1 MRRFAYVKAA
11 AVIAAAAALIIA
23 LLPPSGCPAAPAR
36 GEEGPA
42 APAGLRQL
50 DRPED
55 AGKRI
60 GLTWE
65 ADAGVIGYQVYRSG
79 DPGGAYEL
87 VGGKSSDSMLDYPV
101 FLDDTA
107 KAGVA
112 YYYRV
117 TSLDDSWTEGP
128 PCEPVG
134 ALLKP
139 AFTAAAG
146 AKSILISITDQK
158 VFYYEGSQ
166 LVNILRCST
175 GARPGSTPTGN
186 FRVLNH
192 LRYNAGCDYWLSF
205 TAGHGMHGWPR
216 ATPRYEEGLG
226 APASHGCVRL
236 HPLEAYW
243 PYAWAPDGTPIH
255 ITYASHARRVVNG
268 CAGTIGS
275 TGLSNDWYF
284 AEGCTFDT
292 FDTWLLLANPGDA
305 GAEVRVEFLLEGDA
319 AVSRDYFVAAHSR
332 FTLPVDEVPGLQ
344 EVSCSM
350 SVHSSRPIVAER
362 AMYFIYD
369 NSKSDGSVTTGA
381 TAPSGD
387 WYFAEGCCAGDFD
400 SYLLLSNP
408 GDAGVTARL
417 DFQLEGGATLRQEY
431 PIAPRSR
438 FSVPVDG
445 IPGMEEAAFSAHV
458 HASGPIV
465 AERAMYF
472 RKGLVEGGHV
482 SMGAAQPSTRWYFA
496 EGCTR
501 EFFESYLLIGNGG
514 EQDATVDVDFFLGD
528 GNVRHTFS
536 VGAHSRVTVPIQELP
551 FLDYQDAAFTLS
563 SDCPVVAERAQYYSL
578 DSRRGGQA
586 SIGSPEASA
595 TWYFAEGYTGESF
608 DTWLL
613 LSNPGGETAS
623 MIVSFAREDGAV
635 LDYFFT
641 VGPWRRVSVHVDEL
655 AGLEE
660 AAFSIRVGADCP
672 VVAERAMYFVIPRG
686 Y

>member
-50 DRPED
+50 HRPED

-275 TGLSNDWYF
+275 TGLSND
-284 AEGCTFDT
+284 CTSPRLHLRHLRP
-292 FDTWLLLANPGDA
+292 WLLLATPG
-305 GAEVRVEFLLEGDA
+305 
-319 AVSRDYFVAAHSR
+319 
-332 FTLPVDEVPGLQ
+332 TP
-344 EVSCSM
+344 
-350 SVHSSRPIVAER
+350 
-362 AMYFIYD
+362 
-369 NSKSDGSVTTGA
+369 
-381 TAPSGD
+381 
-387 WYFAEGCCAGDFD
+387 
-400 SYLLLSNP
+400 
-408 GDAGVTARL
+408 
-417 DFQLEGGATLRQEY
+417 
-431 PIAPRSR
+431 APRCASSSCWR
-438 FSVPVDG
+438 GTPRCRGTTSWRPTRASPCRWTRCPACRRSPVP
-445 IPGMEEAAFSAHV
+445 
-458 HASGPIV
+458 
-465 AERAMYF
+465 
-472 RKGLVEGGHV
+472 
-482 SMGAAQPSTRWYFA
+482 
-496 EGCTR
+496 
-501 EFFESYLLIGNGG
+501 
-514 EQDATVDVDFFLGD
+514 
-528 GNVRHTFS
+528 
-536 VGAHSRVTVPIQELP
+536 
-551 FLDYQDAAFTLS
+551 
-563 SDCPVVAERAQYYSL
+563 
-578 DSRRGGQA
+578 
-586 SIGSPEASA
+586 
-595 TWYFAEGYTGESF
+595 
-608 DTWLL
+608 
-613 LSNPGGETAS
+613 
-623 MIVSFAREDGAV
+623 
-635 LDYFFT
+635 
-641 VGPWRRVSVHVDEL
+641 
-655 AGLEE
+655 
-660 AAFSIRVGADCP
+660 
-672 VVAERAMYFVIPRG
+672 
-686 Y
+686 